1 MCYTLCD
8 LIFMSLK
15 WWYNMILFL
24 ILILGYYRDIT
35 IGGLMAAKEDKSYK
49 DF

>member
-8 LIFMSLK
+8 LIFMS
-15 WWYNMILFL
+15 LFL

-35 IGGLMAAKEDKSYK
+35 IGGLLVAKGDKSYE